1 MSHLRYIA
9 PLARATT
16 AGFMMD
22 TPLRIPASAMNQIRY
37 RATALPGL
45 DLMQARTSH
54 DFGRHTHDQF
64 GLGRMDAGAQR
75 SASDARQ
82 LSQHAGQLMFVNPAE
97 VHDGRAIRGEPRA
110 WRMLYVDPA
119 LADALLDGRGHRLG
133 FAQAAGQDEALSLRF
148 ETAWRWATQGG
159 AMAQESSLMTLLG
172 PLAGLARQGRP
183 PDGAAIGQARA
194 ALDDDPARDWTLA
207 DLARECALSRF
218 QLHRAFMRATG
229 LAPHAYLVQRRVALA
244 RRLLRAGM
252 APAQA
257 ALTAGFYDQSH
268 LARHF
273 GRALGL
279 APGHYARGMG
289 RSNVQDRSGVR

>member
-1 MSHLRYIA
+1 MDA
-9 PLARATT
+9 PT
-16 AGFMMD
+16 
-22 TPLRIPASAMNQIRY
+22 RIPASTMHQILY

-45 DLMQARTSH
+45 DLMQARTSR

-82 LSQHAGQLMFVNPAE
+82 LSQHAGQMMFVNPGE
-97 VHDGRAIRGEPRA
+97 VHDGRAIGGEPRA

-119 LADALLDGRGHRLG
+119 LADALLDGRGQRLG
-133 FAQAAGQDEALSLRF
+133 FAQAARRDEALSLRF
-148 ETAWRWATQGG
+148 EAAWRWALHGG
-159 AMAQESSLMTLLG
+159 AMAQESSLLALLG
-172 PLAGLARQGRP
+172 PLAGLARQGP
-183 PDGAAIGQARA
+183 PDGAAIGRARA

-218 QLHRAFMRATG
+218 QLHRAFVRATG

-257 ALTAGFYDQSH
+257 ALAAGFYDQSH

-279 APGHYARGMG
+279 APGRYARGVG
-289 RSNVQDRSGVR
+289 RSDVQDRRGGL